1 MFRFHSM
8 NGALSPPV
16 NGGVLRMYHLPGR
29 VVRHPE
35 RNPPSRN
42 HPLAAHNE
50 AIYDEELGLTSKEMT
65 ALSQAGVI

>member
-16 NGGVLRMYHLPGR
+16 NGGVLRMYHPPGW
-29 VVRHPE
+29 VRHPG
-35 RNPPSRN
+35 RNPPSRD
-42 HPLAAHNE
+42 HPLAAHSE
-50 AIYDEELGLTSKEMT
+50 AIYGEELGLTSKEMT